1 MSQSTTIYEI
11 DLNGRQ
17 YGMLE
22 KMLCSARAEQL
33 AANQLI
39 DGDGLF
45 FDLVDAI
52 YAPVEDGWST
62 IEIVLEESHRELELL
77 RLMTRAVYPK
87 DEDYFVRQLGKRLRC
102 GKDFAVQINLCR

>member
-52 YAPVEDGWST
+52 YSST

>member
-45 FDLVDAI
+45 LI
-52 YAPVEDGWST
+52 WWMPYTRLWRTDGVPSKLCW
-62 IEIVLEESHRELELL
+62 R
-77 RLMTRAVYPK
+77 
-87 DEDYFVRQLGKRLRC
+87 
-102 GKDFAVQINLCR
+102 NLTGSWNC

>member
-1 MSQSTTIYEI
+1 MTKQA
-11 DLNGRQ
+11 GQ
-17 YGMLE
+17 P
-22 KMLCSARAEQL
+22 
-33 AANQLI
+33 
-39 DGDGLF
+39 
-45 FDLVDAI
+45 FDWTAWRCCEVT
-52 YAPVEDGWST
+52 GWST